1 MMEYLD
7 DVQPKPFLP
16 ISHIKPGNFIWY
28 SNQYSGW
35 DCPAQIV
42 AVDDETRTFTVRSLD
57 DLVVQG
63 QEYDFVA
70 TEHSPESRTS
80 MRAIGP
86 EVAAQYLRHRAA
98 DMQDTVSEIPGRI
111 ADLEAE
117 LESEKATIATLLK
130 LADEVDPQD

>member
-7 DVQPKPFLP
+7 DVRPKPFLP

-35 DCPAQIV
+35 DCPAEIV
-42 AVDDETRTFTVRSLD
+42 TVDDETRTFTVRSLD
-57 DLVVQG
+57 DLIVQG
-63 QEYDFVA
+63 QEYDFVV

-86 EVAAQYLRHRAA
+86 EVAARYLRERAT
-98 DMQDTVSEIPGRI
+98 DMQDIVSEIPDRI

-117 LESEKATIATLLK
+117 IASDKATIAAMLK
-130 LADEVDPQD
+130 LADKVDPQD